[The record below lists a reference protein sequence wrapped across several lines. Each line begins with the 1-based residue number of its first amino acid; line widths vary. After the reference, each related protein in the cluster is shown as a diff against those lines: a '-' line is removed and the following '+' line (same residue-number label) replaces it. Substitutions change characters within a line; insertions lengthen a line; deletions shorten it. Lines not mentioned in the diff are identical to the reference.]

1 MRLFVLKGEYD
12 VYDLTTGMKMYSF
25 QKPDHLAPSIVLYW
39 YFLLNIKE
47 QLFCTENVFVY

>member
-25 QKPDHLAPSIVLYW
+25 QKPDHLAPSIVNT
-39 YFLLNIKE
+39 LLVLSPK
-47 QLFCTENVFVY
+47 Y